1 MNGWEVRY
9 GRVNSSSYLS
19 WHVCL
24 ARKKNI
30 LLHQSQS
37 ISIFLGVW
45 MRTSSGSLQFSGSR
59 QVLMRRDRAGSW
71 DTFPWFSED
80 SQDLIPAKCQWK
92 CPSYLFFLVVSVLM
106 PVAPLMRMQ
115 SFLIWK
121 ERVNVM
127 GSCDDEVW
135 WRLMIF
141 LSHLFWSLCEWIY
154 E

>member
-1 MNGWEVRY
+1 MDVWTAPVTCHDTCVWHAREIFFSTKVK
-9 GRVNSSSYLS
+9 VFPFSSQL
-19 WHVCL
+19 
-24 ARKKNI
+24 
-30 LLHQSQS
+30 
-37 ISIFLGVW
+37 W